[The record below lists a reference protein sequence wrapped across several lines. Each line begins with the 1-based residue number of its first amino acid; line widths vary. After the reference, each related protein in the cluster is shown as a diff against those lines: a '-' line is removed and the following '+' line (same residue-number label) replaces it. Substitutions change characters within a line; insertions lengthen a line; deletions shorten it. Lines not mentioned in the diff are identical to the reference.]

1 MIFGFGFNVLNVGNK
16 LQVSISENV
25 KAGDRIKR
33 ENEKEYTQNIRG
45 EYGLIFH
52 PTHDFIIKSNTNY
65 FLLGGG
71 IKVRYEWDE
80 TSKFQDEH
88 KQIYLD
94 LLKESQKEFATPIT
108 IEENVK
114 HGPGFIEDT
123 TVHSN
128 RAKKWLPSPLPY
140 EPYCTAAE
148 LQATL
153 DDTLILC
160 PMQHEFGWTFEH
172 IDVERAETI
181 ESNKQ
186 GQEMYIVFGMR
197 CTVGDKQINQFEVK
211 KQTSTQ
217 IHITNASY
225 NLGTLVRIY
234 K

>member
-1 MIFGFGFNVLNVGNK
+1 MIFGFGFSVLNVGNK
-16 LQVSISENV
+16 LQISISENT

-33 ENEKEYTQNIRG
+33 ESEQEYVQNIHG
-45 EYGLIFH
+45 DFGLSFH
-52 PTHDFIIKSNTNY
+52 PTHDFIINSNSNY
-65 FLLGGG
+65 FILGGG
-71 IKVRYEWDE
+71 IRIRYAWEE
-80 TSKFQDEH
+80 ASKFQDEH
-88 KQIYLD
+88 KEIYMN
-94 LLKESQKEFATPIT
+94 LLKESQAGLSIPFDDAKY
-108 IEENVK
+108 V
-114 HGPGFIEDT
+114 HGPGYIEHQ
-123 TVHSN
+123 VFHAN
-128 RAKKWLPSPLPY
+128 RAKKWLPSPLQY
-140 EPYCTAAE
+140 EPYCTTAE
-148 LQATL
+148 VEALV
-153 DDTLILC
+153 DDTLLLC

>member
-1 MIFGFGFNVLNVGNK
+1 MIFGFGFSVLNVGNK
-16 LQVSISENV
+16 LQISISENT

-33 ENEKEYTQNIRG
+33 ESEQEYVQNIHG
-45 EYGLIFH
+45 DFGLSFH
-52 PTHDFIIKSNTNY
+52 PTHDFIINSNTNY
-65 FLLGGG
+65 FILGGG
-71 IKVRYEWDE
+71 IRIRYAWEE
-80 TSKFQDEH
+80 ASKFQDEH
-88 KQIYLD
+88 KEIYMN
-94 LLKESQKEFATPIT
+94 LLKESQAGLSIPFDDAKYI
-108 IEENVK
+108 
-114 HGPGFIEDT
+114 HGPGYIEHQ
-123 TVHSN
+123 VFHAN
-128 RAKKWLPSPLPY
+128 RAKKWLPSPLQY
-140 EPYCTAAE
+140 EPYCTTAE
-148 LQATL
+148 VEALV
-153 DDTLILC
+153 DDTLLLC
-160 PMQHEFGWTFEH
+160 PMQHEFGWKFEH

>member
-1 MIFGFGFNVLNVGNK
+1 MIFGFGFSVLNVGNK
-16 LQVSISENV
+16 LQISISENT

-33 ENEKEYTQNIRG
+33 ESEQEYVQNIHG
-45 EYGLIFH
+45 DFGLTFH
-52 PTHDFIIKSNTNY
+52 PTHDFIINSNTNY
-65 FLLGGG
+65 FILGGG
-71 IKVRYEWDE
+71 IRIRYAWEE
-80 TSKFQDEH
+80 ASKFQDEH
-88 KQIYLD
+88 KEIYMN
-94 LLKESQKEFATPIT
+94 LLKESQAGLSIPFDEAKYIHVPGY
-108 IEENVK
+108 IEHQVF
-114 HGPGFIEDT
+114 HA
-123 TVHSN
+123 N
-128 RAKKWLPSPLPY
+128 RAKKWLPSPLQY
-140 EPYCTAAE
+140 EPYCTTAE
-148 LQATL
+148 VEALV
-153 DDTLILC
+153 DDTLLLC

-217 IHITNASY
+217 LQITNASY

>member
-1 MIFGFGFNVLNVGNK
+1 MIFGFGFSVLNVGNK
-16 LQVSISENV
+16 LQISISENT

-33 ENEKEYTQNIRG
+33 ESEKEYVQNIHG
-45 EYGLIFH
+45 DFGLSFH
-52 PTHDFIIKSNTNY
+52 PTHDFIINSNSNY
-65 FLLGGG
+65 FILGGG
-71 IKVRYEWDE
+71 IRIRYAWEE
-80 TSKFQDEH
+80 ASKFQDEH
-88 KQIYLD
+88 KEIYMN
-94 LLKESQKEFATPIT
+94 LLKESQAGLSIPFDDAKYI
-108 IEENVK
+108 
-114 HGPGFIEDT
+114 HGPGYIEHQ
-123 TVHSN
+123 VFHAN
-128 RAKKWLPSPLPY
+128 RAKKWLPSPLQY
-140 EPYCTAAE
+140 EPYCTTAE
-148 LQATL
+148 VEALV
-153 DDTLILC
+153 DDTLLLC

>member
-1 MIFGFGFNVLNVGNK
+1 MIFGIGFNVVNIDNK
-16 LQVSISENV
+16 IQISIS
-25 KAGDRIKR
+25 KDTQAGQRIKR
-33 ENEKEYTQNIRG
+33 EGEAEYTKDATGTQMIVPHP
-45 EYGLIFH
+45 EY
-52 PTHDFIIKSNTNY
+52 DFIIKSNTNY

-94 LLKESQKEFATPIT
+94 LLKESQKEFAMPIT
-108 IEENVK
+108 VEENVK

-153 DDTLILC
+153 DGTLILC

-172 IDVERAETI
+172 IDVERGETI
-181 ESNKQ
+181 ESSKQ
-186 GQEMYIVFGMR
+186 GQEMYIVFGCR

-211 KQTSTQ
+211 KQTSSH